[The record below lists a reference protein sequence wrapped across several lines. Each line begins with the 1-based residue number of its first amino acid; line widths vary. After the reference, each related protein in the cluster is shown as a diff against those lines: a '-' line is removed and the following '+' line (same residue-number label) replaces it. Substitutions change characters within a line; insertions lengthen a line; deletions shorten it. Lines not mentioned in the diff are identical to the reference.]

1 MRQHIINSE
10 FEEVDILAKK
20 LGRDSSTRITVIL
33 PRGKVI
39 ADTYNDPKTMDN
51 HINRLEIKD
60 AVSSGAGTSIRY
72 SDTMKTK
79 MLYAVYLLTDNNR
92 SIAFIRTSVTA
103 ETISKTLIDIYLQLL
118 IGVSLLIVLIII
130 ISLYISRR
138 ISRSLVA
145 MKLQTQKISEG
156 DFSLKLTLKDTDP
169 IEIQEIG
176 IAIEN
181 MTEELKKR
189 MIRLKHLER
198 HRKEFVA
205 NVSHEL
211 KTPITSIKGFVE
223 TLTDNRNL
231 PKEEIDKFLNIIL
244 RQSNRLNS
252 IIDDLLSLSE
262 LERFSETLSGLQFER
277 ATVKYVIESAV
288 AICNERAKD
297 MDIKISIE
305 CEESINGL
313 LNSHLLEQAIVNLID
328 NAIKYSQGS
337 GVTISSYMKDNNV
350 IIKVSDNGIGIES
363 EHLSRIFERFYRI
376 DKGRSRK
383 VGGTGLGLSIVKHI
397 AEVHGGV
404 ASVES
409 DIGKGS
415 IFSISIKTGE

>member
-1 MRQHIINSE
+1 
-10 FEEVDILAKK
+10 
-20 LGRDSSTRITVIL
+20 
-33 PRGKVI
+33 
-39 ADTYNDPKTMDN
+39 MDN

-181 MTEELKKR
+181 MAEELKKR

-337 GVTISSYMKDNNV
+337 GVTISAYMKDNNV